1 MVGSFCADMFGP
13 LNVGVGVFW
22 LKIVVFAMKML
33 LIVPVKVF
41 KILLLHRL
49 RSRLFRANRMINR
62 YRQLESLQFDNQLKG
77 QLIGYFWNINIPD
90 DSRAVLSR

>member
-13 LNVGVGVFW
+13 QNVGVGVFW

-41 KILLLHRL
+41 
-49 RSRLFRANRMINR
+49 
-62 YRQLESLQFDNQLKG
+62 
-77 QLIGYFWNINIPD
+77 
-90 DSRAVLSR
+90 